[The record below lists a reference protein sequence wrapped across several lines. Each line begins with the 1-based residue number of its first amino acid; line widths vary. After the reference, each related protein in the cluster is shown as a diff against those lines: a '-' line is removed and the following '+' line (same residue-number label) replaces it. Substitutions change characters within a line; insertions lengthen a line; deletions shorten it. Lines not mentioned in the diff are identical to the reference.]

1 MTLKQKVASL
11 SDKFP
16 NQRLQS
22 HQTNIEDNRGDYSI
36 KDLKQPYFYLITY
49 GGRNE

>member
-1 MTLKQKVASL
+1 MMLKQKVASL

-22 HQTNIEDNRGDYSI
+22 HQTNT
-36 KDLKQPYFYLITY
+36 KDKRRILHKGLETTLFLLNYLMWQ
-49 GGRNE
+49 E